1 LLAHQKQEQIE
12 QEETITNNIKKVLE
26 EYETKQKEQ

>member
-1 LLAHQKQEQIE
+1 MLAQQKQEQNE

-26 EYETKQKEQ
+26 EYEAKQS